1 MKLRRLR
8 RSKIRFATIF
18 KNPFFWILT
27 IVGNS
32 IMLLGSLLLMWC
44 ESSTTAATNSY
55 QFIDY
60 LLWSAGIVTT
70 IGYGDYMA
78 QTYFGKFVVLV
89 LMLFG
94 TLFLWLYMAFLVN
107 ALFIPEFMAM
117 EREFEEIEKEMHEFK
132 LNQLS

>member
-1 MKLRRLR
+1 MKLNRIR

-18 KNPFFWILT
+18 RNPFFWILT
-27 IVGNS
+27 VIGNS
-32 IMLLGSLLLMWC
+32 TMLFGAFLLMWS
-44 ESSTTAATNSY
+44 EGSTLVKSY
-55 QFIDY
+55 QFVDY
-60 LLWSAGIVTT
+60 LLWSAGIITT

-78 QTYFGKFVVLV
+78 QTLFGEFVVLA

-117 EREFEEIEKEMHEFK
+117 EKEFEEIEKEMHEFK
-132 LNQLS
+132 LNKRS